1 MTSKKPQETPP
12 QDETQNTTQSGFH
25 PREDEFASQIARQ
38 TRRKDQ
44 TALAVGKI
52 VEEWRERRGH
62 RPEYGEQFMRH
73 VAEHP
78 LVDLT
83 RQYLYKCWNAHRM
96 LVQHGDELKQFRLR
110 PSALMLL
117 SRIAQSDLA
126 PEDQKRLLLECA
138 TEAAKRNL
146 SAERVRELV
155 TASLKAHRAGTSDGE
170 KTTKTGLHNAV
181 RRAEKAMDGIQSE
194 LTMHAPEGEEL
205 RAMSEALAGL
215 LGALTRTINPFAERV
230 VADPELAAKWAEGF
244 RRLAEEASSAV
255 GVLRQ
260 TESERMAA

>member
-1 MTSKKPQETPP
+1 MMPKKPQETP
-12 QDETQNTTQSGFH
+12 QQAQTQNATQTGFH
-25 PREDEFASQIARQ
+25 PWEDEFAGQIARQ
-38 TRRKDQ
+38 TRRKDP

-52 VEEWRERRGH
+52 VEEWRERCGH

-73 VAEHP
+73 VADHP
-78 LVDLT
+78 LVDVT

-96 LVQHGDELKQFRLR
+96 LVQHVDELRRFRLR
-110 PSALMLL
+110 PSALMQL
-117 SRIAQSDLA
+117 SRITQSNLA

-138 TEAAKRNL
+138 ENAAKHKL

-170 KTTKTGLHNAV
+170 KPKTTSPHTAV

-194 LTMHAPEGEEL
+194 LTAHSPEGEEL

-215 LGALTRTINPFAERV
+215 LGALTRTIKPFAKRV
-230 VADPELAAKWAEGF
+230 VADPELAATWVEEF

-255 GVLRQ
+255 AVLRQ